1 VNPTRIG
8 SDEEVGPEAEV
19 DVEDVVVEE
28 ADLGTRVVQEWV
40 IIHLDPLETVVEG
53 VGITDHMVVPLPL
66 LRHMDHTHH
75 LLKPLTEDTVIQV
88 YRQTPMQA
96 VEDHHLP
103 QRTVLETHTQ
113 LHQRHMVGTHH
124 HLHREVG
131 LMVRLRPT
139 PTAHLLHA
147 MVMAMEMGTVEPEMV
162 VDMVDMVE
170 VGEGEEGMA
179 VEGGRCL

>member
-40 IIHLDPLETVVEG
+40 IIHLGPLGMVE
-53 VGITDHMVVPLPL
+53 GITDHMVVPLLL

-75 LLKPLTEDTVIQV
+75 LLKPLMEDTVIQV
-88 YRQTPMQA
+88 YRPTPMQA
-96 VEDHHLP
+96 VEDHHHP
-103 QRTVLETHTQ
+103 QRTGLETHTQ
-113 LHQRHMVGTHH
+113 LLQRHMVGMHH
-124 HLHREVG
+124 HLHRGED
-131 LMVRLRPT
+131 LMVRLRPI

-147 MVMAMEMGTVEPEMV
+147 MAMAMEMGTVEPEMV
-162 VDMVDMVE
+162 VDMVDTVE
-170 VGEGEEGMA
+170 VGEEGMA
-179 VEGGRCL
+179 VEGGS